1 MCKKIQLQHVEVQ
14 RQYCVLR
21 YKLDTFQI
29 HKHLVCENST
39 HNPQGSNSKAT
50 SFSLLPC
57 PVLQNWLPLIFIPP
71 TANIHRLEQ
80 TAHGQH
86 SGIFW
91 VLAVSSSVSHFTVSS
106 SLDCEVFSTCVCVC
120 VCMHLYIHFVS
131 CLVSNFTTLMT
142 ETVMGRRSMCVYMC
156 LCMCVCECMCVSMS
170 VCVCA
175 CVCASAPV
183 HVCAHVHVCVCL
195 CMNVCVCVCVC
206 LCVCVCVHVCVL
218 LIYCI
223 CYTSSPHQGVSRQ
236 SGDVGC

>member
-120 VCMHLYIHFVS
+120 VHAPVHSLCLLSSVQFHHFDDWNRNGEKKYVCLYV
-131 CLVSNFTTLMT
+131 
-142 ETVMGRRSMCVYMC
+142 
-156 LCMCVCECMCVSMS
+156 
-170 VCVCA
+170 
-175 CVCASAPV
+175 PV
-183 HVCAHVHVCVCL
+183 HVCVWVYVCEYECVCVCL
-195 CMNVCVCVCVC
+195 CMCECASACVRTCTCVCVPVHECVCVCVC